1 MAAPNSIPP
10 ALTSA
15 AEHANNKPTLVVGVH
30 ADPGEVSAGPA
41 GARLAAIVHLDMAGY
56 SRLME
61 LDEAGTLSRLKD
73 VFEGLLRPLV
83 LGAGGRL
90 ANTAGDSALLV
101 FPGVGAAVRFALAFQ
116 QAVAERERDL
126 PVERAIHF
134 RVGVTIADVLET
146 SGADVYGDGVNVA
159 ARLQA
164 ACPPGAVCVTQGV
177 REQTQ
182 GKIGA
187 TFQPLGALQ
196 LKNMARPVEAYLVRL
211 QEHAIE
217 RPRWQ
222 RVAAR
227 ARRGLRVRRWWTT
240 LATLTLLGS
249 GVGVWRSQQRP
260 ASAPAA
266 IQVVAPATAAA
277 LPDLSV
283 KHAPRLSLVVLPFSN
298 ISGDAAQDYLADAV
312 TDDLTT
318 DLSRLEGA
326 FVIGRGSA
334 QTYRGRAVDARRVGD
349 ELGVRYVVQ
358 GSVRRLGEGVVR
370 VNAELVSTETGE
382 GLWAER
388 FDQELRD
395 LGQGQSDIDRRLAI
409 ALGTRLVNAEAQR
422 SERDHPDDPDAFDLV
437 LRARSMLIG
446 PTERAR
452 VFAAEAL
459 YERALE
465 REPGSVM
472 AMIGLASV
480 LISENVFLR
489 EPRPGNLE
497 RAERL
502 LAVAEAASPNSLR
515 VLRLRARV
523 RRAQERWEE
532 AIAGYQQVIEADP
545 NAVVAYEQIGICRL
559 NLGQPEAAIPMFKE
573 AIRRDPREPD
583 IWTRYNGMGLALL
596 YLKQPADAVIWLR
609 RALDAHPDRDGRSA
623 LIPHIALT
631 SALAHAG
638 QPIAA
643 RRELPTVVQ
652 LAPFLTVRSYE
663 PRSARSSSTAA
674 QKLYVGEGLRLA
686 GLRDHVDEDA
696 DAGVPGTGELHQ
708 EASGP
713 TPTSVSGAMVIRTDA
728 LQRMLAEDHP
738 LVMDATATGRS
749 LPGAIILGD
758 PFTGGRLDDDKQE
771 RLRRKVQALTEGDLA
786 RPIVVLG
793 WNAERWGSRN
803 LALRLV
809 ALGYTRVSWYR
820 GGKEVWEAHGLP
832 ETEAE
837 KAEW

>member
-1 MAAPNSIPP
+1 MATPNATFP
-10 ALTSA
+10 ALTNA
-15 AEHANNKPTLVVGVH
+15 AEHANSESTLVARVH
-30 ADPGEVSAGPA
+30 AESGEHLAGPA
-41 GARLAAIVHLDMAGY
+41 GTRLAAIVHLDMVGY

-61 LDEAGTLSRLKD
+61 LDEAGTLGRLQD
-73 VFEGLLRPLV
+73 VFEGVLRPLV
-83 LGAGGRL
+83 LRAGGRL

-116 QAVAERERDL
+116 QAVTEQERDL
-126 PVERAIHF
+126 PAERAIRF
-134 RVGVTIADVLET
+134 RIGVTIADVLET

-164 ACPPGAVCVTQGV
+164 ACPPGAVCVAQGV
-177 REQTQ
+177 RDQTQ
-182 GKIGA
+182 GKIEA
-187 TFQPLGALQ
+187 TFEPLGALQ
-196 LKNMARPVEAYLVRL
+196 LKNIARPVEAYLVRL
-211 QEHAIE
+211 QEHIIK

-222 RVAAR
+222 RIAAR
-227 ARRGLRVRRWWTT
+227 VRRGLHARGWTA
-240 LATLTLLGS
+240 LATLTLLGG
-249 GVGVWRSQQRP
+249 GVEVWRSLQRP

-283 KHAPRLSLVVLPFSN
+283 KLAPRLSLVVLPLSN

-312 TDDLTT
+312 TNDLTT
-318 DLSRLEGA
+318 DLSQLGGT
-326 FVIGRGSA
+326 FVIGHGSA
-334 QTYRGRAVDARRVGD
+334 QTYRGRAVDARRVGN

-358 GSVRRLGEGVVR
+358 GSVRRTGEGVVR

-395 LGQGQSDIDRRLAI
+395 LGQGQSDIVRRLAI

-422 SERDHPDDPDAFDLV
+422 SERDHPDNPDAFDLV
-437 LRARSMLIG
+437 LRARSMLTG

-452 VFAAEAL
+452 VFAAEGL

-465 REPGSVM
+465 REPRSVM
-472 AMIGLASV
+472 AMTGLASV

-502 LAVAEAASPNSLR
+502 LAVAEAASPSSPR
-515 VLRLRARV
+515 VLQLRARV

-545 NAVVAYEQIGICRL
+545 NAVGAYEQIGICRL

-638 QPIAA
+638 QQLAA
-643 RRELPTVVQ
+643 RRELPGVVQ
-652 LAPFLTVRSYE
+652 LAPFLTVRGYE
-663 PRSARSSSTAA
+663 PRSTRNSSTAT

-686 GLRDHVDEDA
+686 GLRDHVAEDT
-696 DAGVPGTGELHQ
+696 DINIPSTGELYQ
-708 EASGP
+708 ETSGP
-713 TPTSVSGAMVIRTDA
+713 TPTSVPGAMVIRTDA

-738 LVMDATATGRS
+738 LVLDVNATGRS
-749 LPGAIILGD
+749 LPDAIALGD

-771 RLRRKVQALTEGDLA
+771 RLGRKVQALTEGDLT
-786 RPIVVLG
+786 RPTIVLG

-803 LALRLV
+803 LALRSV
-809 ALGYTRVSWYR
+809 ALGYTRVFWYR
-820 GGKEVWEAHGLP
+820 GGKEVWEAYNLP

-837 KAEW
+837 KTEW